1 MEEENKKLKKFQFS
15 DSCFHST
22 LHWLHHH
29 WSSSHQWQWER
40 KQTIFNHFSPVFFRY
55 SSKMMLWIILS
66 NMLTLNNSS
75 SNIDNVSDR
84 QRADYNDVNTLLK
97 CGFMIKRSQNK
108 KRFTSVNY
116 KRRWF
121 ELNLV
126 YLHYYDVQN
135 DQVSTS

>member
-1 MEEENKKLKKFQFS
+1 
-15 DSCFHST
+15 
-22 LHWLHHH
+22 
-29 WSSSHQWQWER
+29 
-40 KQTIFNHFSPVFFRY
+40 
-55 SSKMMLWIILS
+55 
-66 NMLTLNNSS
+66 MLTNNSS
-75 SNIDNVSDR
+75 NNNDNTSDR
-84 QRADYNDVNTLLK
+84 QRTDYNDVNTLLK

-135 DQVSTS
+135 DQVS